1 MLFSIIKKA
10 AITLSTIAILASTLV
25 IPSLHTSAAGSSN
38 NIVET
43 ASYAPNFSTL
53 VAALK
58 AAGLVDTLS
67 GTGPFTVLAP
77 TNEAFAKIPADSLAK
92 LLLPENKDRLV
103 KLLTYHVIA
112 GSVDASQ
119 IVKLEDDAAQTVEGD
134 WIGVKFKDAKVVL
147 NTDTKVLVTDILT
160 SNGII
165 HAIDSVL
172 VPDDVDFSDIF
183 GQESDHYTSV
193 DHEEYSQ
200 EYYHTNMYESDNDH
214 SYFDHE
220 AQYEM

>member
-10 AITLSTIAILASTLV
+10 AITLSTVAILASAFVVPGLR
-25 IPSLHTSAAGSSN
+25 TSAAGLSS

-43 ASYAPNFSTL
+43 AISAPNFSTL
-53 VAALK
+53 VAAVK

-77 TNEAFAKIPADSLAK
+77 TNEAFAKIPADSLGK

-119 IVKLEDDAAQTVEGD
+119 IVKLEDNAAQTVEGN
-134 WIGVKFKDAKVVL
+134 WIGIEVKDGKVVL
-147 NTDTKVLVTDILT
+147 NTDTTVLITDIHT

-172 VPDDVDFSDIF
+172 IPDDVDFSDVF
-183 GQESDHYTSV
+183 KQESDHIHIPLLT
-193 DHEEYSQ
+193 
-200 EYYHTNMYESDNDH
+200 
-214 SYFDHE
+214 F
-220 AQYEM
+220 